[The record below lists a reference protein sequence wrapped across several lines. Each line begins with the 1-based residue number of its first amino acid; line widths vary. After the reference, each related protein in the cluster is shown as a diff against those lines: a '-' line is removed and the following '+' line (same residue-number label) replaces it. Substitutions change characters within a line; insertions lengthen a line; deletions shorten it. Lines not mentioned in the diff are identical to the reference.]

1 MAPRNRW
8 LQIPEGWELDKRE
21 GNHVK
26 GFFCPR
32 TGQSFLTY
40 EHLMRYM
47 RWVNYYADSN
57 ANKPNNGAIFKFGEN
72 PSLGQ
77 NPKPLMIEQ
86 GYTAASTQ
94 KPDPNFQFVA
104 MPSTSKAKHK
114 QQRRKRRTPI

>member
-32 TGQSFLTY
+32 TGQSFLTF

-47 RWVNYYADSN
+47 RWVDYYADSN
-57 ANKPNNGAIFKFGEN
+57 AKKPYAKKPNNGAIFKFGEN
-72 PSLGQ
+72 PSSGQ

-104 MPSTSKAKHK
+104 KPSTSKAKHK
-114 QQRRKRRTPI
+114 QQRRK